1 MKHFIERCQG
11 LFRQVAPDPFE
22 SAFMRHNRET
32 WREERAANTEG
43 EILLEVNPMASSI
56 IAYSYLANVLA
67 RTHRSVVTGY
77 LLKKKSSRELL
88 LDAKL
93 KKIYR
98 SFNTDRF
105 FYLDLD
111 PGQLEER
118 NRLFQEIHPRLNS
131 KRDVEDLSVA
141 GVWFGDLLY
150 DFHLMAC
157 QVPTIE
163 LKDERFAESLRDALG
178 YYIFWRDYLRSHEVK
193 AVILSHCV
201 YFQAIL
207 LRIAVRQGIP
217 VYQCGASHLYRL
229 NKDRLWAYDDFYDYP
244 EHFQALLPEVQEQG
258 LKAARERLQMR
269 FSGEVGV
276 DMHYSSKSSYTRHR
290 SVRIIPESPR
300 IKILIAPHCFFDS
313 PHPYGVNLF
322 PDFYEW
328 LTFLGQ
334 ISEKTDYDWYLK
346 THPDFL
352 PGNEKILAEFIERFP
367 RFTLIPADS
376 SHLQLIEEGINFALT
391 VYGTIGFEY
400 AALGVP
406 VIHASLCNPQIRYNF
421 NIHPRTVQ
429 EYEDILLNLPR
440 QKLEIDV
447 REVYEY
453 YYMAHL
459 HHTDNWLFKD
469 FKGMLKQMGGYYEQF
484 TPAIY
489 KKFLEEYSERRHA
502 CTQETLRNFI
512 ASGAYLLSDNAEDAD
527 GCLGQDDKMI
537 CRKEE
542 P

>member
-1 MKHFIERCQG
+1 MNVKRFIERCQG

-32 WREERAANTEG
+32 WREERSANTEG

-67 RTHRSVVTGY
+67 RIHRSSVTGY
-77 LLKKKSSRELL
+77 LLKKKNVRALL
-88 LDAKL
+88 FDYKL
-93 KKIYR
+93 KKIYG
-98 SFNTDRF
+98 SFSTDKF
-105 FYLDLD
+105 LYLDLN
-111 PGQLEER
+111 PGQIQER
-118 NRLFQEIHPRLNS
+118 DRLFQDIHPRLKN
-131 KRDVEDLSVA
+131 KKKVEDLTVS

-150 DFHLMAC
+150 DSYLMLR
-157 QVPTIE
+157 QLPTID

-207 LRIAVRQGIP
+207 LRIAVRQDIP

-244 EHFQALLPEVQEQG
+244 EQFRKLSQEQQEQG
-258 LKAARERLQMR
+258 LTTARERLQMR

-276 DMHYSSKSSYTRHR
+276 DMHYSSKSSYTRPR

-300 IKILIAPHCFFDS
+300 IKILIATHCFFDS

-328 LTFLGQ
+328 LTFLGE

-352 PGNEKILAEFIERFP
+352 PGNMEILEEFIKRFP
-367 RFTLIPADS
+367 KFTMIPSDS
-376 SHLQLIEEGINFALT
+376 SHLQLIAEGINFALT

-400 AALGVP
+400 AALGKP

-421 NIHPRTVQ
+421 NIHPRSVE
-429 EYEDILLNLPR
+429 EYERILLNLSQQR
-440 QKLEIDV
+440 LEIDP

-459 HHTDNWLFKD
+459 HYTDNWLFGD
-469 FKGMLKQMGGYYEQF
+469 FKRFLQDIGSYDGQF
-484 TPAIY
+484 GPASYRI
-489 KKFLEEYSERRHA
+489 FLEEFDRDRHR
-502 CTQETLRNFI
+502 QIRYDLEKFSL
-512 ASGAYLLSDNAEDAD
+512 SGNYRFQPGAE
-527 GCLGQDDKMI
+527 
-537 CRKEE
+537 
-542 P
+542 